1 MKQPCLYSAEVADGT
16 RVKPFDVRP
25 LFNDNAL
32 QKIKIMQTLFILK
45 SLRFLLRFSKQRYG
59 ITGLA
64 VNMYIFLTR

>member
-16 RVKPFDVRP
+16 CVKPFDVRP

-45 SLRFLLRFSKQRYG
+45 SLR
-59 ITGLA
+59 
-64 VNMYIFLTR
+64 

>member
-1 MKQPCLYSAEVADGT
+1 MKQPCLYSAEAAYGT
-16 RVKPFDVRP
+16 CVKSFDVRP

-45 SLRFLLRFSKQRYG
+45 SLKFLSRFSKQRYG

-64 VNMYIFLTR
+64 VNMYMYIF

>member
-1 MKQPCLYSAEVADGT
+1 MKQSCLYSAEAADVT
-16 RVKPFDVRP
+16 CVKSFDVRP

-45 SLRFLLRFSKQRYG
+45 SLKFLSRFSKQRYG

-64 VNMYIFLTR
+64 VNMYMYIF

>member
-1 MKQPCLYSAEVADGT
+1 MKQSCLYSAEAADGT
-16 RVKPFDVRP
+16 CVKSFDVRP

-45 SLRFLLRFSKQRYG
+45 SLKFLSRFSKQRYG

-64 VNMYIFLTR
+64 VNMYMYIF